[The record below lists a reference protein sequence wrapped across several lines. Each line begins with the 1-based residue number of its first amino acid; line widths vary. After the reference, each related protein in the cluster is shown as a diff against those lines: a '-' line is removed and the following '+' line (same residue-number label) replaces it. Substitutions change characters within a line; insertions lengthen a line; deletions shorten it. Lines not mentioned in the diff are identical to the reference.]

1 MNTHCFLSW
10 LASKKNFHASWW
22 AYITEEPND
31 EIESLLW
38 KKNHNLPIFK
48 APSVKSNLR
57 CKSALR
63 LKSLLVRS
71 FVLCFTSFSFPINFA
86 SIRHQWVTFCI
97 VSRKQ
102 KSWADEQLSRER
114 TIATE
119 QIFDAFNPFR
129 DVLIK
134 IPEVIEYS
142 CKGSTKMCYAKCG
155 LRTL

>member
-10 LASKKNFHASWW
+10 LASKKFPCILMSIHNWGAKWW
-22 AYITEEPND
+22 NRKFT
-31 EIESLLW
+31 L